1 MAASPQRDQG
11 SDGETHRKCLVT
23 GETRATG
30 DLLRFVVDP
39 EGQIVPDV
47 AGKLPGRGYWVTA
60 HRDLVDRAVKTK
72 GFERAVARA
81 RKGAGGVAVKVS
93 PDLAQWVEDLL
104 TRRCLDYLG
113 LARRAGQLVTGF
125 EKVRAFLGARSD
137 AILVEARDASVDGS
151 RKLLSGLRPTRIVHR
166 FTREQLS
173 LALGR
178 QNVVHAAV
186 EADGVGAR
194 FLECADR
201 LEQYAPAAAAIK
213 GESPQD
219 LGDKARQYE

>member
-1 MAASPQRDQG
+1 MAASPRRDQG
-11 SDGETHRKCLVT
+11 GDGENHRKCLVT
-23 GETRATG
+23 GETRPSG

-39 EGQIVPDV
+39 EAQIVPDI

-60 HRDLVDRAVKTK
+60 SRERVEQAVRTK

-81 RKGAGGVAVKVS
+81 RKGAGDVPLGVS
-93 PDLAQWVEDLL
+93 PDLAHWVEDLL

-125 EKVRAFLGARSD
+125 EKVRAFLGANQD
-137 AILVEARDASVDGS
+137 TILVEASDASVDGS
-151 RKLLSGLRPTRIVHR
+151 RKLLSGLRPARVVRR

-178 QNVVHAAV
+178 ENVVHAAV
-186 EADGVGAR
+186 EAQGVGAR

-201 LEQYAPAAAAIK
+201 LERYAPAAAANE

>member
-11 SDGETHRKCLVT
+11 GDGETHRKCLVT

-60 HRDLVDRAVKTK
+60 RRDLVDRAVKTK

-81 RKGAGGVAVKVS
+81 RKGAAGATVKVN

-151 RKLLSGLRPTRIVHR
+151 RKLLSGLSPTRIVHR

-186 EADGVGAR
+186 EADGVGTR

-201 LEQYAPAAAAIK
+201 LEHYAPAAAAIK